1 VTTGRYITIEVLTG
15 SLLGVPWSPWLF
27 PLSDFGVQERIDRGF
42 GVGAHTPMTHVLA
55 SHCQNPCT
63 TVTQV
68 ESIARETDHS
78 ICQGEETRA
87 GVGIR
92 LALLHVGVYAF
103 SGGNEKVPLSDSLT
117 VAHQLRLAAGLYG
130 RPVFLDESAAV
141 HKKVKFG
148 EW

>member
-1 VTTGRYITIEVLTG
+1 MGRYITVEVLTS

-27 PLSDFGVQERIDRGF
+27 PLSDLGVQERIDRRF
-42 GVGAHTPMTHVLA
+42 GVGAHRQLTSVMSS

-87 GVGIR
+87 GCWNPSCLASCWR
-92 LALLHVGVYAF
+92 LRLHWGH
-103 SGGNEKVPLSDSLT
+103 EKVPLSDSLT
-117 VAHQLRLAAGLYG
+117 VAHQSRLAAGIYG
-130 RPVFLDESAAV
+130 RPIFLDESAAV
-141 HKKVKFG
+141 HKKEKFG